1 MYYAVSGEIEKYF
14 IENSWNDYALPVYVV
29 QAANEKTGNL
39 VVWFHPEGKENL
51 LDNPLAAELFQ
62 AGHTLIAADLPGT
75 GELHDPEFTGD
86 GVIQGIPFNYTFG
99 ANLAGKSIPG
109 IQAEAIDL
117 LMQFAEKTFPGK
129 TTEAVVEGNAA
140 PAFLHFAVLK
150 NPFSKITFHEFP
162 GKLEE
167 LTKQEYYDPGV
178 AFTIVPGSL
187 SHYDLPDLTGYLE
200 NAGTSVVFKNMT
212 TYIPDSEDYP
222 F

>member
-1 MYYAVSGEIEKYF
+1 MHAGNG
-14 IENSWNDYALPVYVV
+14 NS
-29 QAANEKTGNL
+29 GNL

-51 LDNPLAAELFQ
+51 LNNPLAAELVQ

-117 LMQFAEKTFPGK
+117 LVQFTEKKFPGK
-129 TTEAVVEGNAA
+129 PAQAVVTGNAA
-140 PAFLHFAVLK
+140 PAVLHFSVLK
-150 NPFSKITFHEFP
+150 NPFSKITFREFP

-187 SHYDLPDLTGYLE
+187 NHYDLPDLTGYLE
-200 NAGTSVVFKNMT
+200 NTGTEIVVE
-212 TYIPDSEDYP
+212 PAR
-222 F
+222 